1 MEKDRELH
9 SIQTLATV
17 EYLSEEAKEAV
28 GLEDAVLLVFDTQQ
42 ACMDAVKERKADA
55 VLCDGYLAEYQLSA
69 EMRYYNL
76 EIKRVLNQEHGISMT
91 VRSDDVALAG
101 VLNKS
106 LLYIDARAVSDYM
119 LERNVYAMTSVSKF
133 VEDNSGGII
142 AILFLLLLGVLLV
155 TAHIIR
161 DTRKIQKLM
170 YKDVEIDIWNL
181 NHLLYT
187 GKKTLEADRGR
198 HTYAI
203 AYLNI
208 AQFQHYKVVYG
219 WTSGQRLLESVADV
233 LSQCVRGKGEVCA
246 KAEGDHFV
254 LMLSSEMGEILNRLR
269 NIGRLA
275 EEYIFHDTQV
285 HVELQIGVY
294 FIPADSVDLRGALV
308 CADQAIDFIRPNSGD
323 RIRVFDETLEKAIR
337 ERHEQQ
343 RLLDA
348 VEIEGNFATYYQAK
362 VDVRTEKIVG
372 AEALV
377 RFLDPTAG
385 GAVRAPG
392 FFVPY
397 YEQSGRIIEIDF
409 FVFQC
414 VCRMLR
420 RRLDQGEKVVTISCN
435 FSRIH
440 FTKPGFIQRLLDVL
454 EETQVP
460 RELIEVEVTETLVME
475 EFQQK
480 IAEQTLQEL
489 HTEGIRLSIDDFGSG
504 YSSLGVIE
512 KIPAAVIKLDRS
524 FLLNQEDRERQ
535 VKIMRRIVDLADDL
549 GAQIVCEGVETDRDV
564 ELMREIGAN
573 VAQGYRYCRPVP
585 EEDFE
590 GRLSASA

>member
-1 MEKDRELH
+1 MGYFDHYYPFVYEEEGTCRGLTRDLLENTAALTGLRLQWKRIDSPAEASRALEDGTIDVMSYCIHSEEEAAEGQLIKLKDYTQVPLVLVMEKDRELH

-233 LSQCVRGKGEVCA
+233 LSQCVRGKG
-246 KAEGDHFV
+246 
-254 LMLSSEMGEILNRLR
+254 
-269 NIGRLA
+269 A
-275 EEYIFHDTQV
+275 EE
-285 HVELQIGVY
+285 
-294 FIPADSVDLRGALV
+294 
-308 CADQAIDFIRPNSGD
+308 
-323 RIRVFDETLEKAIR
+323 
-337 ERHEQQ
+337 
-343 RLLDA
+343 
-348 VEIEGNFATYYQAK
+348 
-362 VDVRTEKIVG
+362 
-372 AEALV
+372 
-377 RFLDPTAG
+377 
-385 GAVRAPG
+385 
-392 FFVPY
+392 FF
-397 YEQSGRIIEIDF
+397 
-409 FVFQC
+409 
-414 VCRMLR
+414 
-420 RRLDQGEKVVTISCN
+420 
-435 FSRIH
+435 
-440 FTKPGFIQRLLDVL
+440 
-454 EETQVP
+454 
-460 RELIEVEVTETLVME
+460 
-475 EFQQK
+475 
-480 IAEQTLQEL
+480 
-489 HTEGIRLSIDDFGSG
+489 
-504 YSSLGVIE
+504 
-512 KIPAAVIKLDRS
+512 
-524 FLLNQEDRERQ
+524 
-535 VKIMRRIVDLADDL
+535 
-549 GAQIVCEGVETDRDV
+549 
-564 ELMREIGAN
+564 
-573 VAQGYRYCRPVP
+573 
-585 EEDFE
+585 
-590 GRLSASA
+590 